1 MVKFKPIKLNWVS
14 ARIKS
19 LINIVNNLKFSRLK
33 KIKIINIIVIMVII
47 STLSSLVLGIMGLI
61 DSKINNFDL
70 NFFENQ
76 ENPLTSP

>member
-1 MVKFKPIKLNWVS
+1 MQELKPNS
-14 ARIKS
+14 Q
-19 LINIVNNLKFSRLK
+19 
-33 KIKIINIIVIMVII
+33 II
-47 STLSSLVLGIMGLI
+47 SIGI